1 MGIVWWRASSKSCP
15 FHTIERRTLL
25 GACET
30 MTTSVKHGQLLW
42 IRWQLLKHCIQLLT
56 ELYPCNPIYIYTYIH
71 TYINTYIRICVYM
84 QRERERERER
94 KRGKELSH
102 ALKFDG
108 KQYQS
113 ASITEEPTDLS
124 QSESK
129 HFKSVT
135 LKHAWTGV
143 YCTFTEQVIYCALLV
158 ADRPKRNANKTT
170 KPQTNR
176 MKRIAKYKYIKY
188 IKYSI

>member
-1 MGIVWWRASSKSCP
+1 MVKSFQQELSIP
-15 FHTIERRTLL
+15 HHWKTNVIRGLWNDDNF
-25 GACET
+25 CET
-30 MTTSVKHGQLLW
+30 WTTSMNSMTTFEALHSALDWTIPMQSH
-42 IRWQLLKHCIQLLT
+42 
-56 ELYPCNPIYIYTYIH
+56 IYIHIHTYIHKYIH
-71 TYINTYIRICVYM
+71 TYMCIYA
-84 QRERERERER
+84 ERARERER